1 MIKYNRL
8 IIDNTH
14 FVEIPI
20 INKKGC
26 FMAIDIS
33 EEQLALESADLLKI
47 LLKDRT
53 TKKNI
58 VWATHSYEL
67 LGKGFAPSDRITP
80 SRVTGTYA
88 NLIQPRSEKSKYEQK
103 DRTKIRAEV
112 FTPTWLVEKQNGYV
126 EVELEALDLEDYIQV
141 RWLEITCG
149 EAPYMV
155 TRYDTVTGEEI
166 PLSERVGFVDRK
178 LQRISREVSDEAT
191 FYELVKKAYRASY
204 GYEYQGDSLLL
215 ARENLLA
222 TFEDYYL
229 AKTGN
234 QPTLEQMKEIATI
247 ISYNVF
253 QMDGL
258 KKISPY
264 SATQEPSQQLSLFSD
279 ELEVQEVEESKTQI
293 KDWKKN
299 KMIGF
304 ERLSSEES
312 EMKFDVVIGNP
323 PYQEE
328 IEGANTQ
335 TRPIYHFFIDE
346 SYKISD
352 KTVLVTPARF
362 LANTGGTPKKWNYKM
377 LNSRHLKVKFYELK
391 SNKVFPGTDIKGG
404 VVVTYHDKS
413 KEFEPIETFISEPL
427 LDSIY
432 RKVKRLEEPSLSEIM
447 YGSDSHKLTDIMF
460 EDFPELISRTDLSHR
475 KAVSTNIFER
485 YPEVFK
491 DKVDSKPEYVQIIG
505 REKNGRSVKY
515 LKKEYL
521 REHPNLLFWKI
532 ILPKANGSGALG
544 EVLSTPLIGEP
555 LIGYSQT
562 FISIGKF
569 DTKIEAEACFK
580 YIKTKFARVMLG
592 ILKLTQDNPP
602 ATWAKV
608 PLQDF
613 TVNSDIDWTQS
624 VADIDRQLY
633 QKYDLS
639 PEEIAFIE
647 THVREMD

>member
-1 MIKYNRL
+1 M
-8 IIDNTH
+8 T
-14 FVEIPI
+14 
-20 INKKGC
+20 
-26 FMAIDIS
+26 IDIS
-33 EEQLALESADLLKI
+33 EESLSKESADLLKI

-112 FTPTWLVEKQNGYV
+112 FTPTWLVKKQNGYV
-126 EVELEALDLEDYIQV
+126 EAELEALDLEDYIQL

-229 AKTGN
+229 NKTEN
-234 QPTLEQMKEIATI
+234 QPTLEQKKEIATI

-258 KKISPY
+258 KKTSPY
-264 SATQEPSQQLSLFSD
+264 SAKQRQSQQLSLFAD
-279 ELEVQEVEESKTQI
+279 ELEAQEVEESKTHI

-299 KMIGF
+299 RMIGF

-335 TRPIYHFFIDE
+335 TRPIYHFFMEE

-362 LANTGGTPKKWNYKM
+362 LANTGGTPKKWNHKM

-404 VVVTYHDKS
+404 VVITYHDKN
-413 KEFEPIETFISEPL
+413 KDFEPIETFISEPL

-432 RKVKRLEEPSLSEIM
+432 RKVKKLQEPSLSEIM
-447 YGSDSHKLTDIMF
+447 FGSDSHKLTDIMF
-460 EDFPELISRTDLSHR
+460 EDFPELISRTDSSHR

-491 DKVDSKPEYVQIIG
+491 DKVDSNTEYVQIIG

>member
-1 MIKYNRL
+1 
-8 IIDNTH
+8 
-14 FVEIPI
+14 
-20 INKKGC
+20 
-26 FMAIDIS
+26 MAIDIS
-33 EEQLALESADLLKI
+33 EEQLAMESADLLKI

-112 FTPTWLVEKQNGYV
+112 FTPTWLVEKQNGYM
-126 EVELEALDLEDYIQV
+126 EAELEALDLKDYIQV

-178 LQRISREVSDEAT
+178 LQRISREISDEVT
-191 FYELVKKAYRASY
+191 FYKLVKKAYRASY

-234 QPTLEQMKEIATI
+234 QPILEQKKEIATI

-264 SATQEPSQQLSLFSD
+264 SAKQSSSQQLSLFSD

-328 IEGANTQ
+328 AQGTS
-335 TRPIYHFFIDE
+335 TKDMPIYHKFISE
-346 SYKISD
+346 SYKIS
-352 KTVLVTPARF
+352 KKASLITPARF
-362 LANTGGTPKKWNYKM
+362 LSNAGGTPKTWNQQM
-377 LNSRHLKVKFYELK
+377 LNNQHVKVSFFEQK
-391 SNKVFPGTDIKGG
+391 SGNVFPGTDIKGG
-404 VVVTYHDKS
+404 VAVTYYDAER
-413 KEFEPIETFISEPL
+413 EFEPIEVFVPFIEMN
-427 LDSIY
+427 SIRKKVIKKNFESIDQFVTNRGSY
-432 RKVKRLEEPSLSEIM
+432 R
-447 YGSDSHKLTDIMF
+447 YSDLIYT
-460 EDFPELISRTDLSHR
+460 DFPKLMSRVSDRRVASNAFEKLPELFFDI
-475 KAVSTNIFER
+475 
-485 YPEVFK
+485 
-491 DKVDSKPEYVQIIG
+491 KPEDGNEYIKIYGRFNNERVYKWFRKDYVTCPSNF
-505 REKNGRSVKY
+505 EKY
-515 LKKEYL
+515 
-521 REHPNLLFWKI
+521 KI
-532 ILPKANGSGALG
+532 ILPKANGSGAIG
-544 EVLSTPLIGEP
+544 EVLSTPV
-555 LIGYSQT
+555 IGYPVIGYTET
-562 FISIGKF
+562 FISVGEF
-569 DTKIEAEACFK
+569 DSLEEAEACLK
-580 YIKTKFARVMLG
+580 YIKSKFLRTMLG
-592 ILKLTQDNPP
+592 ILKITQDNTK
-602 ATWAKV
+602 AVWHYI

-613 TVNSDIDWTQS
+613 TVNSDIDWIQS

>member
-1 MIKYNRL
+1 
-8 IIDNTH
+8 
-14 FVEIPI
+14 
-20 INKKGC
+20 
-26 FMAIDIS
+26 MAIDIS
-33 EEQLALESADLLKI
+33 EESLAKESADLLKI

-53 TKKNI
+53 TKKSI

-67 LGKGFAPSDRITP
+67 LGKGFAPSARINP
-80 SRVTGTYA
+80 SKVTGTYA

-126 EVELEALDLEDYIQV
+126 EAELETLNLEDYIQV

-191 FYELVKKAYRASY
+191 FYKLVKKAYRASY

-229 AKTGN
+229 AKIGS
-234 QPTLEQMKEIATI
+234 QPTLEQKKEIATI
-247 ISYNVF
+247 ISYNIF

-258 KKISPY
+258 KKSSPY
-264 SATQEPSQQLSLFSD
+264 SASQGQSQQLSLFTD
-279 ELEVQEVEESKTQI
+279 ELEIQEVEESKTHI

-299 KMIGF
+299 RMIGF

-335 TRPIYHFFIDE
+335 TRPIYHFFMEE

-362 LANTGGTPKKWNYKM
+362 LANTGGTPKKWNHKM

-404 VVVTYHDKS
+404 VVITYHDKN
-413 KEFEPIETFISEPL
+413 KDFEPIETFISEPL

-432 RKVKRLEEPSLSEIM
+432 RKVKKLQEPSLSEIM
-447 YGSDSHKLTDIMF
+447 FGSDSHKLTDIMF
-460 EDFPELISRTDLSHR
+460 EDFPELISRTDSSHR

-491 DKVDSKPEYVQIIG
+491 DKVDSNTEYVQIIG

-602 ATWAKV
+602 ATWVKV

>member
-1 MIKYNRL
+1 
-8 IIDNTH
+8 
-14 FVEIPI
+14 
-20 INKKGC
+20 
-26 FMAIDIS
+26 MAIDIS
-33 EEQLALESADLLKI
+33 EEQLAKESADLLKI

-58 VWATHSYEL
+58 VWATHSYNL
-67 LGKGFAPSDRITP
+67 LGKGFSPSDSISP
-80 SRVTGTYA
+80 SKVTGNYA

-112 FTPTWLVEKQNGYV
+112 FTPTWLVAKQNGYV
-126 EVELEALDLEDYIQV
+126 ESELGSLSLEEYVDL

-155 TRYDTVTGEEI
+155 TRYDTVTGKEI

-178 LQRISREVSDEAT
+178 LQRISREVSDEVT
-191 FYELVKKAYRASY
+191 FYEFVKKAYRASY

-234 QPTLEQMKEIATI
+234 QPTLEQKKEIATI

-258 KKISPY
+258 KKSSPY
-264 SATQEPSQQLSLFSD
+264 SAKQRQYQQLSLFAD
-279 ELEVQEVEESKTQI
+279 ELEVQDVEESKTHI

-299 KMIGF
+299 RMIGF

-323 PYQEE
+323 PYQEIGE
-328 IEGANTQ
+328 ARDE
-335 TRPIYHFFIDE
+335 PIYHYFIDE
-346 SYKISD
+346 AYKIAD
-352 KTVLVTPARF
+352 KSILITPARF
-362 LANTGGTPKKWNYKM
+362 LFKAGQTPKNWMEKM
-377 LNSRHLKVKFYELK
+377 LEDKHLKVQFYELK
-391 SNKVFPGTDIKGG
+391 SGKVFTGTDIKGG
-404 VVVTYHDKS
+404 VAITYRDVDKDLGPIGVFTIFETLNGIV
-413 KEFEPIETFISEPL
+413 KKIEKHPEFETFSDYPNAEKLQGKGTKNKIVSKSLTQLDFVFKNNEEKDHVALLGRIGSERVYRYINKKYLDLPETFEN
-427 LDSIY
+427 Y
-432 RKVKRLEEPSLSEIM
+432 NV
-447 YGSDSHKLTDIMF
+447 F
-460 EDFPELISRTDLSHR
+460 VPE
-475 KAVSTNIFER
+475 
-485 YPEVFK
+485 
-491 DKVDSKPEYVQIIG
+491 
-505 REKNGRSVKY
+505 
-515 LKKEYL
+515 
-521 REHPNLLFWKI
+521 
-532 ILPKANGSGALG
+532 ANGSGALG
-544 EVLSTPLIGEP
+544 EVLSTPLIGHTD
-555 LIGYSQT
+555 T
-562 FISIGKF
+562 FLSIGNFKTKF
-569 DTKIEAEACFK
+569 EADACIKF
-580 YIKTKFARVMLG
+580 IKTKFARVLLG
-592 ILKLTQDNPP
+592 VLKVTQHNSRK
-602 ATWAKV
+602 TWYYV

-639 PEEIAFIE
+639 PEEISFIE

>member
-1 MIKYNRL
+1 
-8 IIDNTH
+8 
-14 FVEIPI
+14 
-20 INKKGC
+20 
-26 FMAIDIS
+26 MAIDIS
-33 EEQLALESADLLKI
+33 EEQLAMESADLLKI

-80 SRVTGTYA
+80 SRVTGAYA

-126 EVELEALDLEDYIQV
+126 EAELEALDLEDYIQL

-178 LQRISREVSDEAT
+178 LQRISREASDEAT
-191 FYELVKKAYRASY
+191 FYKLVKEAYRASY

-234 QPTLEQMKEIATI
+234 QPTLEQKKEIATI

-264 SATQEPSQQLSLFSD
+264 SARQEQSQQLSLFSD

-335 TRPIYHFFIDE
+335 TRPIYHFFMDE
-346 SYKISD
+346 SYKVSD

-362 LANTGGTPKKWNYKM
+362 LANPGGTPKKWNHKM
-377 LNSRHLKVKFYELK
+377 LNSRNLKIKFYELK
-391 SNKVFPGTDIKGG
+391 SNNVFPGTDIKGG
-404 VVVTYHDKS
+404 VVITYHDKN
-413 KEFEPIETFISEPL
+413 KDFEPIETFISEPL

-432 RKVKRLEEPSLSEIM
+432 RKVKKLEEPSLSEIM
-447 YGSDSHKLTDIMF
+447 YGSDSHKFLDIMF
-460 EDFPELISRTDLSHR
+460 EEHPELKDRTDSTHR
-475 KAVSTNIFER
+475 NAVSTNVFKR
-485 YPEVFK
+485 YPEVFTLNPYE
-491 DKVDSKPEYVQIIG
+491 DAEYIQIIG
-505 REKNGRSVKY
+505 RDNNERSLKY
-515 LKKEYL
+515 LKKSYL
-521 REHPNLLFWKI
+521 RDHPNLEFWKI

-580 YIKTKFARVMLG
+580 YIKTKFARAMLG

-613 TVNSDIDWTQS
+613 TVNSDIDWIQS

>member
-1 MIKYNRL
+1 M
-8 IIDNTH
+8 T
-14 FVEIPI
+14 
-20 INKKGC
+20 
-26 FMAIDIS
+26 IDIS
-33 EEQLALESADLLKI
+33 EESLSKESADLLKI

-112 FTPTWLVEKQNGYV
+112 FTPTWLVKKQNGYV
-126 EVELEALDLEDYIQV
+126 EAELESLNLEDYIQL

-229 AKTGN
+229 NKTEN
-234 QPTLEQMKEIATI
+234 QPTLEQKKEIATI

-258 KKISPY
+258 KKTSPY
-264 SATQEPSQQLSLFSD
+264 SAKQRQSQQLSLFAD
-279 ELEVQEVEESKTQI
+279 ELEAQEVEESKTHI

-299 KMIGF
+299 RMIGF

-335 TRPIYHFFIDE
+335 TRPIYHFFMEE

-362 LANTGGTPKKWNYKM
+362 LANTGGTPKKWNHKM

-404 VVVTYHDKS
+404 VVITYHDKN
-413 KEFEPIETFISEPL
+413 KDFEPIETFISEPL

-432 RKVKRLEEPSLSEIM
+432 RKVKKLQEPSLSEIM
-447 YGSDSHKLTDIMF
+447 FGSDSHKLTDIMF
-460 EDFPELISRTDLSHR
+460 EDFPELISRTDSSHR

-491 DKVDSKPEYVQIIG
+491 DKVDSNTEYVQIIG

>member
-1 MIKYNRL
+1 M
-8 IIDNTH
+8 T
-14 FVEIPI
+14 
-20 INKKGC
+20 
-26 FMAIDIS
+26 IDIS
-33 EEQLALESADLLKI
+33 EEQLAMESADLLKI

-80 SRVTGTYA
+80 SKVTGAYA

-112 FTPTWLVEKQNGYV
+112 FTPTCLVEKQNGYV
-126 EVELEALDLEDYIQV
+126 EAELKSLDLEDYIQV

-155 TRYDTVTGEEI
+155 ARYDAVTGEEI
-166 PLSERVGFVDRK
+166 PLSERVGFLDRK
-178 LQRISREVSDEAT
+178 LQRISCEVSDEAT
-191 FYELVKKAYRASY
+191 FYKLVKKAYRSSY

-234 QPTLEQMKEIATI
+234 QPTLEQKKEIATI

-264 SATQEPSQQLSLFSD
+264 SAKQEPSQQLSLFSD

-328 IEGANTQ
+328 AQGTS
-335 TRPIYHFFIDE
+335 TKDMPIYHKFISE
-346 SYKISD
+346 SYKIS
-352 KTVLVTPARF
+352 KKASLITPARF
-362 LANTGGTPKKWNYKM
+362 LSNAGGTPKTWNQQM
-377 LNSRHLKVKFYELK
+377 LNNQHVKVSFFEQK
-391 SNKVFPGTDIKGG
+391 SGNVFPGTDIKGG
-404 VVVTYHDKS
+404 VAVTYYDAER
-413 KEFEPIETFISEPL
+413 EFEPIEVFVPFIEMN
-427 LDSIY
+427 SIRKKVIKKNFESIDQFVTNRGSY
-432 RKVKRLEEPSLSEIM
+432 R
-447 YGSDSHKLTDIMF
+447 YSDLIYT
-460 EDFPELISRTDLSHR
+460 DFPKLMSRVSDRRVASNAFEKLPELFFDI
-475 KAVSTNIFER
+475 
-485 YPEVFK
+485 
-491 DKVDSKPEYVQIIG
+491 KPEDGNEYIKIYGRFNNERVYKWFRKDYVTCPSNF
-505 REKNGRSVKY
+505 EKY
-515 LKKEYL
+515 
-521 REHPNLLFWKI
+521 KI
-532 ILPKANGSGALG
+532 ILPKANGSGAIG
-544 EVLSTPLIGEP
+544 EVLSTPV
-555 LIGYSQT
+555 IGYPVIGYPVIGYTET
-562 FISIGKF
+562 FISVGEF
-569 DTKIEAEACFK
+569 DSLEEAEACLK
-580 YIKTKFARVMLG
+580 YIKSKFLRTMLG
-592 ILKLTQDNPP
+592 ILKITQDNTK
-602 ATWAKV
+602 AVWHYI

-613 TVNSDIDWTQS
+613 TVNSDIDWRQS

>member
-1 MIKYNRL
+1 
-8 IIDNTH
+8 
-14 FVEIPI
+14 
-20 INKKGC
+20 
-26 FMAIDIS
+26 MAIDIS
-33 EEQLALESADLLKI
+33 EEQLAMESADLLKI

-112 FTPTWLVEKQNGYV
+112 FTPTWLVEKQNGYM
-126 EVELEALDLEDYIQV
+126 EAELEALDLKDYIQV

-166 PLSERVGFVDRK
+166 LLSERVGFVDRK
-178 LQRISREVSDEAT
+178 LQRISREVSNEAT

-234 QPTLEQMKEIATI
+234 QPTLEQKKEIATI

-264 SATQEPSQQLSLFSD
+264 SATQEQSQQLSLFSD

-328 IEGANTQ
+328 AQGTS
-335 TRPIYHFFIDE
+335 TKDMPIYHKFISE
-346 SYKISD
+346 SYKIS
-352 KTVLVTPARF
+352 KKASLITPARF
-362 LANTGGTPKKWNYKM
+362 LSNAGGTPKTWNQQM
-377 LNSRHLKVKFYELK
+377 LNNQHVKVSFFEQK
-391 SNKVFPGTDIKGG
+391 SCNVFPGTDIKGG
-404 VVVTYHDKS
+404 VAVTYYDAER
-413 KEFEPIETFISEPL
+413 EFEPIEVFVPFIEMN
-427 LDSIY
+427 SIRKKVIKKNFESIDQFVTNRGSY
-432 RKVKRLEEPSLSEIM
+432 R
-447 YGSDSHKLTDIMF
+447 YSDLIYT
-460 EDFPELISRTDLSHR
+460 DFPKLMSRVSDRRVASNAFEKLPELFFDI
-475 KAVSTNIFER
+475 
-485 YPEVFK
+485 
-491 DKVDSKPEYVQIIG
+491 KPEDGNEYIKIYGRFNNERVYKWFRKDYVTCPSNF
-505 REKNGRSVKY
+505 EKY
-515 LKKEYL
+515 
-521 REHPNLLFWKI
+521 KI
-532 ILPKANGSGALG
+532 ILPKANGSGAIG
-544 EVLSTPLIGEP
+544 EVLSTPV
-555 LIGYSQT
+555 IGYPVIGYPVIGYTET
-562 FISIGKF
+562 FISVGEF
-569 DTKIEAEACFK
+569 DSLEEAEACLK
-580 YIKTKFARVMLG
+580 YIKSKFLRTMLG
-592 ILKLTQDNPP
+592 ILKITQDNTK
-602 ATWAKV
+602 AVWHYI

>member
-1 MIKYNRL
+1 M
-8 IIDNTH
+8 T
-14 FVEIPI
+14 
-20 INKKGC
+20 
-26 FMAIDIS
+26 IDIS

-53 TKKNI
+53 TKNNI

-88 NLIQPRSEKSKYEQK
+88 SLIQPRSEKSKYEQK

-112 FTPTWLVEKQNGYV
+112 FTPTWLVEKQNAYV
-126 EVELEALDLEDYIQV
+126 EDELEALALEEYIKV

-178 LQRISREVSDEAT
+178 LQRISREVTEEAT

-229 AKTGN
+229 NKTEN
-234 QPTLEQMKEIATI
+234 QPTLEQKKEIATI

-258 KKISPY
+258 KKPSPY
-264 SATQEPSQQLSLFSD
+264 SAKQRQSQQLSLFAD
-279 ELEVQEVEESKTQI
+279 ELEVQEVEESKTHI

-299 KMIGF
+299 RMIGF

-335 TRPIYHFFIDE
+335 TRPIYHFFMEE

-362 LANTGGTPKKWNYKM
+362 LANTGGTPKKWNHKM

-404 VVVTYHDKS
+404 VVITYHDKN
-413 KEFEPIETFISEPL
+413 KDFEPIETFISEPL

-432 RKVKRLEEPSLSEIM
+432 RKVKKLQEPSLSEIM
-447 YGSDSHKLTDIMF
+447 FGSDSHKLTDIMF

>member
-1 MIKYNRL
+1 M
-8 IIDNTH
+8 T
-14 FVEIPI
+14 
-20 INKKGC
+20 
-26 FMAIDIS
+26 IDIS
-33 EEQLALESADLLKI
+33 EESLAKESADLLKI

-53 TKKNI
+53 TKKSI

-67 LGKGFAPSDRITP
+67 LGKGFAPSDRINP
-80 SRVTGTYA
+80 SKVTGNFA

-112 FTPTWLVEKQNGYV
+112 FTPTWLVAKQNGYV
-126 EVELEALDLEDYIQV
+126 ESKLGSLSLEEYVDL
-141 RWLEITCG
+141 RWLEVTCG

-178 LQRISREVSDEAT
+178 LQRISREVSDEVT
-191 FYELVKKAYRASY
+191 FYKLVKDAYHASY

-234 QPTLEQMKEIATI
+234 QPTLEQKKEIATI

-258 KKISPY
+258 KKSSPY
-264 SATQEPSQQLSLFSD
+264 SAKQKQSQQLSLFAD
-279 ELEVQEVEESKTQI
+279 ELEVQEVEESKTHI

-299 KMIGF
+299 RMIGF

-323 PYQEE
+323 PYQETGE
-328 IEGANTQ
+328 ARDE
-335 TRPIYHFFIDE
+335 PIYHYFIDE
-346 SYKISD
+346 AYKIAD
-352 KTVLVTPARF
+352 KSILITPARF
-362 LANTGGTPKKWNYKM
+362 LFKAGQTPKNWMEKM
-377 LNSRHLKVKFYELK
+377 LEDKHLKVQFYELK
-391 SNKVFPGTDIKGG
+391 SGKVFTGTDIKGG
-404 VVVTYHDKS
+404 VAITYRDVDKDLGPIGVFTIFETLNGIVKKIEKHPEFKTFSDLVYPQGIYRFSNKLFSDYPNAEKLQGKGTKNKIVS
-413 KEFEPIETFISEPL
+413 KSLTQLDFVFKNNEEKDHVALLGRIGSERVYRYINKKYLDLPETFEN
-427 LDSIY
+427 Y
-432 RKVKRLEEPSLSEIM
+432 NV
-447 YGSDSHKLTDIMF
+447 F
-460 EDFPELISRTDLSHR
+460 VPE
-475 KAVSTNIFER
+475 
-485 YPEVFK
+485 
-491 DKVDSKPEYVQIIG
+491 
-505 REKNGRSVKY
+505 
-515 LKKEYL
+515 
-521 REHPNLLFWKI
+521 
-532 ILPKANGSGALG
+532 ANGSGALG

-555 LIGYSQT
+555 LIGHTDT
-562 FISIGKF
+562 FLSIGNFKTKF
-569 DTKIEAEACFK
+569 EADACIKF
-580 YIKTKFARVMLG
+580 IKTKFARVLLG
-592 ILKLTQDNPP
+592 VLKVTQHNSRK
-602 ATWAKV
+602 TWYYV

-624 VADIDRQLY
+624 VADIDLQLD

-647 THVREMD
+647 NHVREMD

>member
-1 MIKYNRL
+1 
-8 IIDNTH
+8 
-14 FVEIPI
+14 
-20 INKKGC
+20 
-26 FMAIDIS
+26 MAIDIS
-33 EEQLALESADLLKI
+33 EEQLAKESADLLKI

-67 LGKGFAPSDRITP
+67 LGKGFAPSDRINP
-80 SRVTGTYA
+80 SKVTGNYA

-126 EVELEALDLEDYIQV
+126 EVELETLNLEDYIQV

-178 LQRISREVSDEAT
+178 LQRISREVSDEVT
-191 FYELVKKAYRASY
+191 FYELIKEAYRASY

-234 QPTLEQMKEIATI
+234 QPTLEQKKEIATI

-264 SATQEPSQQLSLFSD
+264 SATQKQSQQLSLFSD
-279 ELEVQEVEESKTQI
+279 ELEVEQAEESKTQI

-328 IEGANTQ
+328 AQGTS
-335 TRPIYHFFIDE
+335 TKDMPIYHKFISE
-346 SYKISD
+346 SYKIS
-352 KTVLVTPARF
+352 KKASLITPARF
-362 LANTGGTPKKWNYKM
+362 LSNAGGTPKTWNQQM
-377 LNSRHLKVKFYELK
+377 LNNQHVKVSFFEQK
-391 SNKVFPGTDIKGG
+391 SGNVFPGTDIKGG
-404 VVVTYHDKS
+404 VAVTYYDTEQ
-413 KEFEPIETFISEPL
+413 EFEPIEVFVPFIEMN
-427 LDSIY
+427 SIRKKVIKKNFESIDQFVTNRGSY
-432 RKVKRLEEPSLSEIM
+432 R
-447 YGSDSHKLTDIMF
+447 YSDLIYT
-460 EDFPELISRTDLSHR
+460 DFPNLMKRVSDRRVASNAFEKLPELFFD
-475 KAVSTNIFER
+475 V
-485 YPEVFK
+485 
-491 DKVDSKPEYVQIIG
+491 KPEDGNEYIKIYGRFNNERVYKWFRKDYVTCPSNF
-505 REKNGRSVKY
+505 EKY
-515 LKKEYL
+515 
-521 REHPNLLFWKI
+521 KI
-532 ILPKANGSGALG
+532 ILPKANGSGAIG
-544 EVLSTPLIGEP
+544 EVLSTPV
-555 LIGYSQT
+555 IGYPVIGYTET
-562 FISIGKF
+562 FISVGEF
-569 DTKIEAEACFK
+569 NSLEEAEACLK
-580 YIKTKFARVMLG
+580 YIKSKFLRTMLG
-592 ILKLTQDNPP
+592 VLKITQDNTK
-602 ATWAKV
+602 AVWHYI

>member
-1 MIKYNRL
+1 M
-8 IIDNTH
+8 T
-14 FVEIPI
+14 
-20 INKKGC
+20 
-26 FMAIDIS
+26 IDIS
-33 EEQLALESADLLKI
+33 EESLSKESADLLKI

-67 LGKGFAPSDRITP
+67 LGKGFAPSDRIAP
-80 SRVTGTYA
+80 SRVTGAYA

-112 FTPTWLVEKQNGYV
+112 FTPTWLVKKQNGYV
-126 EVELEALDLEDYIQV
+126 EAELEALDLEDYIQL

-229 AKTGN
+229 NKTEN
-234 QPTLEQMKEIATI
+234 QPTLEQKKEIATI

-258 KKISPY
+258 KKPSPY
-264 SATQEPSQQLSLFSD
+264 SAKQRQSQQLSLFAD
-279 ELEVQEVEESKTQI
+279 ELEAQEVEESKTHI

-299 KMIGF
+299 RMIGF

-335 TRPIYHFFIDE
+335 TRPIYHFFMEE

-362 LANTGGTPKKWNYKM
+362 LANTGGTPKKWNHKM

-404 VVVTYHDKS
+404 VVITYHDKN
-413 KEFEPIETFISEPL
+413 KDFEPIETFISEPL

-432 RKVKRLEEPSLSEIM
+432 RKVKKLQEPSLSEIM
-447 YGSDSHKLTDIMF
+447 FGSDSHKLTDIMF
-460 EDFPELISRTDLSHR
+460 EDFPELISRTDSSHR

-491 DKVDSKPEYVQIIG
+491 DKVDSNTEYVQIIG